1 MSLLQFSGLFVVWL
15 LCTLFIATLTWF
27 EFRRVRF
34 NFNVFFSLLF
44 LLTFFFGFP
53 LTSVLVF
60 RFDVGVAPPEILL
73 QALLSAG
80 CFYAVYTSPTKP
92 AYANALLMY
101 RAVRC
106 LP

>member
-60 RFDVGVAPPEILL
+60 RFDVGVAPPITTSEPISVGEIASPEWLF
-73 QALLSAG
+73 S
-80 CFYAVYTSPTKP
+80 TSQVK
-92 AYANALLMY
+92 
-101 RAVRC
+101 
-106 LP
+106 

>member
-44 LLTFFFGFP
+44 LLTFFFGN
-53 LTSVLVF
+53 SV
-60 RFDVGVAPPEILL
+60 AC
-73 QALLSAG
+73 LLSG
-80 CFYAVYTSPTKP
+80 CSA
-92 AYANALLMY
+92 
-101 RAVRC
+101 RC
-106 LP
+106 LLPR